1 MIHLA
6 TYPGSQND
14 RPLPLPLDEQHLSSL
29 PQAKRFNLR
38 GLIDCSTGHLSER
51 QSKVGGD
58 ISSLVCLS
66 ISFLGRGDFNYVYR
80 LEFSDGTQLA
90 ASVSSA
96 SEQDYSPAAKESE
109 IATMRFVRES
119 GLYPDVSVP
128 QVYAWNTIFESP
140 AGVPYVLMDF
150 IKGTAFNLAVRDDDS
165 DPGWYRGLRAVPE
178 SQQVALV
185 KAMAR
190 LKASL
195 SKPVPFTEIGSLV
208 VDSSGTF
215 SVGPLMAVDGESLG
229 GPYKSVE
236 DMWRESHEECL
247 LGGIEECCDR
257 TEESFTP
264 FERFTPHDFMD
275 RYQKLSALIPHFKIP
290 EPYTPLVLHHPDLAL
305 RNIFFDEESLL
316 SDDPKVAC
324 VIDWSGAQI
333 LPLMLASCFPLDM
346 VSTPSNP
353 LEGPAERTWYS
364 VPYDST
370 YFRDTDKTMVQ
381 ERDSLREAKRYRCE
395 IRLFYLRGLF
405 GAHYGQQ
412 IVKLHQDSDLPR
424 ATVYLDAQYYLKF
437 HEVMMGSFHEWIV
450 HRRWISETYWRL
462 RMMPTGKSASGERLV
477 IGPNVYRSTKE
488 PAVVDL
494 GLLEDTPEETLSDQ
508 PLKCSRDLTV
518 IQRR

>member
-1 MIHLA
+1 M
-6 TYPGSQND
+6 TV
-14 RPLPLPLDEQHLSSL
+14 PLPLPLDEQHLSSL

-58 ISSLVCLS
+58 ISALVCLS
-66 ISFLGRGDFNYVYR
+66 ISFVGSGAYNYVYH

-90 ASVSSA
+90 ASVSRPSGA
-96 SEQDYSPAAKESE
+96 FEPDYSPAAKESE

-119 GLYPDVSVP
+119 GLYPGVSVP
-128 QVYAWNTIFESP
+128 QVYAWNTNFENP
-140 AGVPYVLMDF
+140 AGAPYVLMEF
-150 IKGTAFNLAVRDDDS
+150 IKGKAFNLAVRDDD
-165 DPGWYRGLRAVPE
+165 PGWFHGLRAVPE

-195 SKPVPFTEIGSLV
+195 SKPVPFSEIGSLA

-215 SVGPLMAVDGESLG
+215 SVGPLMAINGESLG

-247 LGGIEECCDR
+247 LGGIEECCYR
-257 TEESFTP
+257 TEKNLPSLE
-264 FERFTPHDFMD
+264 FERHTPHDLMD
-275 RYQKLSALIPHFKIP
+275 RYQKLSALIPYFKIP

-333 LPLMLASCFPLDM
+333 LPLMLASSFPLDM
-346 VSTPSNP
+346 MTTFTSPGIA
-353 LEGPAERTWYS
+353 LKGPAEMAWDD
-364 VPYDST
+364 VPYDWT
-370 YFRDTDKTMVQ
+370 YFGDPDKTIVR
-381 ERDSLREAKRYRCE
+381 EGDSLSEAEAKRIRCE

-412 IVKLHQDSDLPR
+412 IVKLHQGSDLPR

-437 HEVMMGSFHEWIV
+437 HEVMMGSFLGWIV
-450 HRRWISETYWRL
+450 HRHWISEMYWRL
-462 RMMPTGKSASGERLV
+462 RMMPTGNSASGERLV
-477 IGPNVYRSTKE
+477 VGPDVYRSTIE

-494 GLLEDTPEETLSDQ
+494 GLFEDTPEET
-508 PLKCSRDLTV
+508 
-518 IQRR
+518 

>member
-1 MIHLA
+1 
-6 TYPGSQND
+6 
-14 RPLPLPLDEQHLSSL
+14 
-29 PQAKRFNLR
+29 
-38 GLIDCSTGHLSER
+38 
-51 QSKVGGD
+51 
-58 ISSLVCLS
+58 
-66 ISFLGRGDFNYVYR
+66 
-80 LEFSDGTQLA
+80 
-90 ASVSSA
+90 
-96 SEQDYSPAAKESE
+96 
-109 IATMRFVRES
+109 MRFVRES

-140 AGVPYVLMDF
+140 AGAPYVLMDF
-150 IKGTAFNLAVRDDDS
+150 IKGKAFDLAARHDS
-165 DPGWYRGLRAVPE
+165 GWYRGLRAVPE

-215 SVGPLMAVDGESLG
+215 SVGPLMAIHGESLG

-236 DMWRESHEECL
+236 DMWHESHEECL

-257 TEESFTP
+257 TEESFLS
-264 FERFTPHDFMD
+264 FERFTPHDLMD

-346 VSTPSNP
+346 MTTPICQD
-353 LEGPAERTWYS
+353 PAEGAWYS

-370 YFRDTDKTMVQ
+370 YFGDPD
-381 ERDSLREAKRYRCE
+381 ENEAAAKRIRCE

-437 HEVMMGSFHEWIV
+437 HEVMMGGFHGWII

-462 RMMPTGKSASGERLV
+462 QMMPTGNSASGERLV
-477 IGPNVYRSTKE
+477 IGPDVYRSTIE

-494 GLLEDTPEETLSDQ
+494 GLLEE
-508 PLKCSRDLTV
+508 SRSCPGGYA
-518 IQRR
+518 RG